1 MPDEAVALLRKAREE
16 KALRLTAE
24 KYRYFVPTGAGEQ
37 FLNLAF
43 SGSNF
48 ISLLNGANGIGK
60 TYLMANA
67 LANLFYPC
75 GNEWMQQPLMK
86 KWKFPRVGRIIS
98 DHTVV
103 EHTVVRH
110 LLDVFPAGKYTAD
123 KAGRAFESKWKIN
136 TGWEFDIMTTDQD
149 PKEFEGA
156 TLGWVWFDEPPPEA
170 IYKATVARLRKG
182 GVIIITATPLAG
194 SAWLYDHL
202 VLKKNYDGVN
212 IPEGQRSSME
222 ANIES
227 ACEIHGVRG
236 FLEHEQIVRMTS
248 EYSEDEKWARAFGK
262 FHHLTGL
269 VFKKFSR
276 QIHTVRPFNVD
287 SKDFVVAEY
296 IDPHPRNP
304 DAVLWVAVDKDGT
317 HFVVNELFG
326 KYVTEEL
333 VERIKA
339 KEEGYRII
347 SRKGDPSMFIVD
359 KHTGKSLASE
369 MGRLGL
375 TYEPAPKERSLA
387 DRMIGDFLDY
397 DTVGNQM
404 LRKPRLYFFDTC
416 ERSIFEME
424 HYRWQDWKGRT
435 GDEKDPMEKPVDR
448 DDHMVECAGRALVD
462 RHAWFPYVP
471 ATYRSS
477 QSPPKSDDPYA

>member
-48 ISLLNGANGIGK
+48 ISLLNGANGIDK

-75 GNEWMQQPLMK
+75 GNEWTQQPLMK

-110 LLDVFPAGKYTAD
+110 LLDVFPAGKYSAD
-123 KAGRAFESKWKIN
+123 KAGRAFESKWKTN

-276 QIHTVRPFNVD
+276 QIHTIRPFNVD

-304 DAVLWVAVDKDGT
+304 HPL
-317 HFVVNELFG
+317 L
-326 KYVTEEL
+326 
-333 VERIKA
+333 
-339 KEEGYRII
+339 
-347 SRKGDPSMFIVD
+347 
-359 KHTGKSLASE
+359 
-369 MGRLGL
+369 
-375 TYEPAPKERSLA
+375 
-387 DRMIGDFLDY
+387 
-397 DTVGNQM
+397 
-404 LRKPRLYFFDTC
+404 
-416 ERSIFEME
+416 
-424 HYRWQDWKGRT
+424 
-435 GDEKDPMEKPVDR
+435 
-448 DDHMVECAGRALVD
+448 
-462 RHAWFPYVP
+462 
-471 ATYRSS
+471 
-477 QSPPKSDDPYA
+477 